1 MSLHIDCLP
10 TGRGGLLGVASLA
23 SPNTLNAL
31 TLASVQQL
39 DQQLR
44 VWQADPQIVGV
55 ILRGQGSKAFCAGG
69 DVRQLAR
76 ECLASPAQVP
86 ELARQFFAEE
96 YRLNHL
102 LHHFGKPLLGW
113 GHGHVL
119 GGGMG
124 LLQGCNRRI
133 VCADSRL
140 GMPETAIG
148 LFPDVAASWFLNRLP
163 GRLGL
168 FLALTGSPLNARD
181 ALDLGLADYF
191 LLDSQQDALLAGLQT
206 LDWQQANALPGLLE
220 QLQAEALAH
229 CPTGQW
235 LRRRAHIDALL
246 DNADLAGCVTAL
258 LAQGAGDDPLLR
270 EAATRLAGACP
281 LSLALCWQQLHR
293 ARGMSLADCLRIE
306 YTLSQN
312 CCRFGEFAEGVR
324 ARLLDKDQQPH
335 WRWPTLQDVPDSVLA
350 SHFQPC
356 WSGAHPLADLQD
368 QP

>member
-1 MSLHIDCLP
+1 MAPGDAPS
-10 TGRGGLLGVASLA
+10 LLGAV
-23 SPNTLNAL
+23 
-31 TLASVQQL
+31 
-39 DQQLR
+39 
-44 VWQADPQIVGV
+44 
-55 ILRGQGSKAFCAGG
+55 
-69 DVRQLAR
+69 
-76 ECLASPAQVP
+76 
-86 ELARQFFAEE
+86 
-96 YRLNHL
+96 
-102 LHHFGKPLLGW
+102 
-113 GHGHVL
+113 
-119 GGGMG
+119 
-124 LLQGCNRRI
+124 
-133 VCADSRL
+133 
-140 GMPETAIG
+140 
-148 LFPDVAASWFLNRLP
+148 VAASARLTARWIAAGFVHGVLNTDNLNVTGESFDYGPWRFLPHYEP
-163 GRLGL
+163 GFTAAYFDQFGL
-168 FLALTGSPLNARD
+168 YAFARQPDAMAALRVD
-181 ALDLGLADYF
+181 CH
-191 LLDSQQDALLAGLQT
+191 
-206 LDWQQANALPGLLE
+206 DWQQANALPGLLE

-258 LAQGAGDDPLLR
+258 LAQGEGDDPLLR

-293 ARGMSLADCLRIE
+293 ARGMSLADCLRME

>member
-1 MSLHIDCLP
+1 
-10 TGRGGLLGVASLA
+10 
-23 SPNTLNAL
+23 
-31 TLASVQQL
+31 
-39 DQQLR
+39 
-44 VWQADPQIVGV
+44 
-55 ILRGQGSKAFCAGG
+55 
-69 DVRQLAR
+69 
-76 ECLASPAQVP
+76 
-86 ELARQFFAEE
+86 
-96 YRLNHL
+96 
-102 LHHFGKPLLGW
+102 
-113 GHGHVL
+113 
-119 GGGMG
+119 
-124 LLQGCNRRI
+124 
-133 VCADSRL
+133 
-140 GMPETAIG
+140 MPETAIG

-235 LRRRAHIDALL
+235 LRRRAQIDALL

-293 ARGMSLADCLRIE
+293 ARGMSLADCLRME